1 MRGIFAMNLL
11 PFFRS
16 SLESISKNSW
26 PPNNPTGCT
35 LLKTRASC
43 PHPTLLGARTSS
55 PQHLNTWLT
64 ALRPS
69 TPPSLCKHKALRC
82 GERPPQKCSWRG
94 QPSSVKERGWREK
107 ALCLSASP
115 ALLPAALSFAWGRGV
130 GTARASAGS
139 RAALYSLP
147 IPWEDRQ
154 HAHGPL
160 PAQGNTSSPRAEG
173 K

>member
-1 MRGIFAMNLL
+1 MNLF

-69 TPPSLCKHKALRC
+69 TPPSLCKQTKPCGVMSIPPKNAAGEVSLPVLRSEGGVRKHC
-82 GERPPQKCSWRG
+82 AYQHP
-94 QPSSVKERGWREK
+94 QPSYPQ
-107 ALCLSASP
+107 L
-115 ALLPAALSFAWGRGV
+115 
-130 GTARASAGS
+130 
-139 RAALYSLP
+139 
-147 IPWEDRQ
+147 
-154 HAHGPL
+154 
-160 PAQGNTSSPRAEG
+160 
-173 K
+173 

>member
-1 MRGIFAMNLL
+1 MNLF

-69 TPPSLCKHKALRC
+69 TPPSVCKQTKPC
-82 GERPPQKCSWRG
+82 GVMSVPPQKN
-94 QPSSVKERGWREK
+94 
-107 ALCLSASP
+107 
-115 ALLPAALSFAWGRGV
+115 AAGEV
-130 GTARASAGS
+130 
-139 RAALYSLP
+139 SLP
-147 IPWEDRQ
+147 V
-154 HAHGPL
+154 
-160 PAQGNTSSPRAEG
+160 
-173 K
+173 